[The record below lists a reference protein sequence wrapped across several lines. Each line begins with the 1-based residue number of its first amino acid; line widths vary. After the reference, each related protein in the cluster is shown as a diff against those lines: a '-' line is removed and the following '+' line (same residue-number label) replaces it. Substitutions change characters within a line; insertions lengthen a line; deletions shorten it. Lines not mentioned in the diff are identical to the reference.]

1 MSSSLVPCNSNEPF
15 LYRTV
20 TCNKKWILHD
30 NRRWP
35 VQWLDQEEASKPFP
49 KPNLHQKNGHGHCCL
64 VVRCQSGSLSESRQN
79 HYMWD
84 ICSANQWD
92 RPKTARPAASIGQQK
107 GPNSSPQQC
116 LTTRHITLEVEQT
129 GPWSFASS
137 AIFAWPLANQ
147 LPLLQATRHLFAGE
161 TLLQPAGG
169 SLLNPEV
176 QIFFFFEA
184 QIFML

>member
-35 VQWLDQEEASKPFP
+35 IQWLDQEEASKPFP

-116 LTTRHITLEVEQT
+116 LTTCRTQALNELSYEI
-129 GPWSFASS
+129 
-137 AIFAWPLANQ
+137 
-147 LPLLQATRHLFAGE
+147 LPLSPYSPDFSPTDYHLFK
-161 TLLQPAGG
+161 LLENFCRENTSTTSRMQKMF
-169 SLLNPEV
+169 SKCSLNPETW
-176 QIFFFFEA
+176 
-184 QIFML
+184 IFMLQE